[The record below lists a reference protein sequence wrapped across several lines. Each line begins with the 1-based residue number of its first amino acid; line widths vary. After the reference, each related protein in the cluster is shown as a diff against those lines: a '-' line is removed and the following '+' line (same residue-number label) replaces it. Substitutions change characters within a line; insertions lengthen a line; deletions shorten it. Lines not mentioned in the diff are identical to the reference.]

1 MQTAQLNSTV
11 QTAYLDNVAPA
22 LFSVTVIRVKYIKTM
37 ASFLPCGYTH
47 MYVEN

>member
-22 LFSVTVIRVKYIKTM
+22 LFSVTVIRVKTV